1 MDFMLLTQNAT
12 PIFKYVVML
21 LGFIMNVIF
30 EFLNLIGIPN
40 VGLSIILFIIVIYP
54 GNGETAAVFKA
65 FCQNESGITSYP

>member
-40 VGLSIILFIIVIYP
+40 VGLSIILL
-54 GNGETAAVFKA
+54 
-65 FCQNESGITSYP
+65 QL

>member
-40 VGLSIILFIIVIYP
+40 VGYLLFYL
-54 GNGETAAVFKA
+54 
-65 FCQNESGITSYP
+65 QL

>member
-40 VGLSIILFIIVIYP
+40 VGLSIIDAV
-54 GNGETAAVFKA
+54 NGETAAVFKA